1 MANQYSPHKINIY
14 IGIIVIIIINSL
26 SLSGC
31 INNDF
36 TNWDDDVY
44 VINNIHIRSLSL
56 HNILTIFSSYYYGG
70 YIPVTI
76 ISFAINYQF
85 SQNSA
90 RAYHLTNFILHLINS
105 LLVFWVIFML
115 TKKVPIAMITGLF
128 FGIHPLHIESVA
140 WITERKDVLY
150 ALFFLTSATLYIYY
164 LHKKTIK
171 FYFLSLS
178 FFILS
183 LLSKPSAISLPFI
196 LLLIDYFYSKRL
208 EKRLLLKK
216 IPFFLLS
223 LIFTVLAFIGQ
234 RSVGAIPTNILFSLP
249 GNIII
254 ALRIFIF
261 YLYKT
266 ILPIKLSCLYPAPD
280 TIDQWQSKF
289 FLFSPLIFFGLV
301 ILVII
306 SKKITHKIIFGILF
320 FAFAILPVIQII
332 PIGQQIAD
340 RYTYIPLIG
349 LFYIFAEGW
358 FAYFQ
363 KSPKI
368 LKILLVLILIFIFS
382 CFSFLS
388 ARRCRVWKNG
398 ITLWSDVIKHYPR
411 MAKPYNNRGILYA
424 QNGQYELALSDLN
437 QSIALNPNLAEPYN
451 NRGLLFLSVM
461 KYDEAITD
469 FNQAIRL
476 NKNIAEFYNNR
487 GYAFYVRGDIERA
500 ISDFNQAINLRSN
513 YPEVYLNRG
522 RSNLTQNRLE
532 LALSD
537 LSRAIKL
544 NPFLIDAYSLRASIY
559 ARLKKY
565 QQAIMDISQAIKV
578 SPYNAELFN
587 SRGILYCYENNYDLA
602 ITDFSRAIALKPEE
616 PKAYNN
622 RGNAYATIGKLD
634 KAIADF
640 TKVISIDSNYVD
652 SYYNRALAY
661 FLNKNF
667 ALALQDLKK
676 YKQHGYD
683 VPQELLQTILD
694 SLSADR

>member
-1 MANQYSPHKINIY
+1 MANLCSPNKINVY
-14 IGIIVIIIINSL
+14 IGIIVIIIITSL
-26 SLSGC
+26 SLWGC

-70 YIPVTI
+70 YIPLTI
-76 ISFAINYQF
+76 SSFAINYHF

-90 RAYHLTNFILHLINS
+90 RAYHLTNFILHIINN
-105 LLVFWVIFML
+105 LLVFWLIFVL

-150 ALFFLTSATLYIYY
+150 TLFFLTSTTLYIYY
-164 LHKKTIK
+164 LQKKTNK
-171 FYFLSLS
+171 FYLLSLL

-183 LLSKPSAISLPFI
+183 LLSKPSAISLPLI

-208 EKRLLLKK
+208 EKAMVLKK
-216 IPFFLLS
+216 TPFFLLS
-223 LIFTVLAFIGQ
+223 LIFTALAFIGQ
-234 RSVGAIPTNILFSLP
+234 SSVGAIPTNILLSLP
-249 GNIII
+249 KNIII

-266 ILPIKLSCLYPAPD
+266 ILPIKLSCLYPTPA
-280 TIDQWQSKF
+280 TIDQWQSKI
-289 FLFSPLIFFGLV
+289 FLFSPLIILGLV
-301 ILVII
+301 ILVIV
-306 SKKITHKIIFGILF
+306 SKNITHKVIFGSLF
-320 FAFAILPVIQII
+320 FAFAILPVIQLI

-358 FAYFQ
+358 FTYFQ
-363 KSPKI
+363 KSQKI

-382 CFSFLS
+382 YFSFLS
-388 ARRCRVWKNG
+388 AHRCKVWKNG
-398 ITLWSDVIKHYPR
+398 ITLWSDVIKQFPNL
-411 MAKPYNNRGILYA
+411 AKPYNNRGIVYA
-424 QNGQYELALSDLN
+424 QNGQYEFALRDLN
-437 QSIALNPNLAEPYN
+437 QSIALNPNLAETYN

-461 KYDEAITD
+461 NLEQAISD
-469 FNQAIRL
+469 FNQAIKL
-476 NKNIAEFYNNR
+476 NRNVAEFYNNR
-487 GYAFYVRGDIERA
+487 GYTFYVRSDIEKA
-500 ISDFNQAINLRSN
+500 ISDFNQAINLRTN
-513 YPEVYLNRG
+513 YPEAYLNRG
-522 RSNLTQNRLE
+522 RCYLTQNRLE

-544 NPFLIDAYSLRASIY
+544 NPFLIDAYCLRANAY
-559 ARLKKY
+559 TKLKKY
-565 QQAIMDISQAIKV
+565 PLAIADFSKAIKINP
-578 SPYNAELFN
+578 SIAELYN
-587 SRGILYCYENNYDLA
+587 SRGILYCYENKYDSA
-602 ITDFSRAIALKPEE
+602 IADFNRAIELEPEE
-616 PKAYNN
+616 PKTYNN

-667 ALALQDLKK
+667 ALALQDLVK
-676 YKQHGYD
+676 YQKLGYQA
-683 VPQELLQTILD
+683 PQELLQNILD
-694 SLSADR
+694 SLSSTR